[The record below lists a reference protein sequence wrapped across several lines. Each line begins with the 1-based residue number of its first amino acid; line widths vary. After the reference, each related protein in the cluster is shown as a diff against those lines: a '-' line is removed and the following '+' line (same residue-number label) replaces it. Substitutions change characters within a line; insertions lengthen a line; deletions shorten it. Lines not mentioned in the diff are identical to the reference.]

1 MIRALTRRGFVVLR
15 EGANHTIM
23 RRATDGAQIVVP
35 RHRELKR
42 GTVRGIAADAGA
54 EWEEFRREVT

>member
-1 MIRALTRRGFVVLR
+1 VLR